1 MNPGVAV
8 GGASLWIVADKGDE
22 QIAATWDF
30 IKYLVDPQQ
39 QSDWA
44 AATGYVPVRR
54 SSLELDP
61 IKSRYET
68 DPRFAV
74 AFEQLGENVDD
85 VTANGP
91 VIGPLREIRVVTG
104 APCRR
109 SSPVRTPPPRWRP
122 PPYRPTH

>member
-1 MNPGVAV
+1 M
-8 GGASLWIVADKGDE
+8 ADKGDE
-22 QIAATWDF
+22 QIAGVTWDF

-91 VIGPLREIRVVTG
+91 VIGPLREIRVVTARAVQAILTG
-104 APCRR
+104 AA
-109 SSPVRTPPPRWRP
+109 PPPRWRP
-122 PPYRPTH
+122 PPHRPTH